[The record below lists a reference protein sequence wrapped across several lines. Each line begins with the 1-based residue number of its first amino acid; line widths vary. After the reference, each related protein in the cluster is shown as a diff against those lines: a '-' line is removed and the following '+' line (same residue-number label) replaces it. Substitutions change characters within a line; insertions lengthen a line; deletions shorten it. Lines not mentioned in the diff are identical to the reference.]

1 MSQSYKDL
9 SELLKDSTQ
18 AEAFFAQL
26 PERIQNQAMEHRA
39 SIHTA
44 KDLRSFAKR
53 CAEEA

>member
-1 MSQSYKDL
+1 MRQSYKDL

-44 KDLRSFAKR
+44 KELRAFAKQ
-53 CAEEA
+53 CAEDT

>member
-1 MSQSYKDL
+1 MNQSYKDL

-18 AEAFFAQL
+18 AEAFFSQL

-44 KDLRSFAKR
+44 KDLRSFAKQ
-53 CAEEA
+53 CTEDA